1 VVEAEKNPEKKDRGS
16 LSAPPKTV
24 QAKKA
29 KSRPKNKQGDDR
41 RSKTAPVRLAAGL
54 ALLAIAVYLRSRRAP
69 IFYNITTSDLS
80 ANNML
85 RDVADA
91 WPIMKSVGARL
102 FGAYA
107 ADDLLP
113 AFALLLPAIFLIAGG
128 VSGMWRG
135 RKDVFAFLEK
145 RRSRIVFLTV
155 LFFVA
160 LACCLGAHFA
170 VVGHY
175 PAMGDEFCYM
185 FGADHLGSGKL
196 YVESPPMRD
205 HFQSWSIIN
214 DGRWYS
220 KVTIGWPL
228 LLAAGRLADLEF
240 LVNPILAAFCVL
252 LLFLIGHAL
261 YGAEGGLLAAF
272 WGLITPFFIMM
283 SGTYFP
289 HTATALFSLLFIYFM
304 LRAFEKDR
312 WAFPVLAGLS
322 MAYLLMIRPGDAGVL
337 FLGMIPMVAYHF
349 VRSGDRKKTALKIA
363 IMGALFFVGVGLL
376 MLINQIQNGS
386 PLLFGYEK
394 FGPGEKWGFGPYG
407 HTLLKGLWNTAY
419 SMMRIG
425 SWGVPFV
432 GLFMLISLFGKNW
445 STRLFVV
452 PVIGTMVLYAG
463 FYTLAGFEIGPR
475 YYLPMYLLAMIP
487 ASGGAILVR
496 DHLKKWRVPGSPA
509 FIACLASSTLIF
521 MAASVLPRMLATVKA
536 QMAIV
541 AEPSKTMHAP
551 PVESPS
557 LIFLRDHL
565 YMKNTFLNR
574 NTWRYNDRKH
584 VFVLYLMPEDNKK
597 VMEMFPDRYVYMTV
611 VDPGTGKVD
620 FVPYVNNSEIADN
633 YLAAG
638 LNYVEFDPHK
648 AVTAF
653 AKALEMRGEEPSILM
668 NLARA
673 YDMADDKLNAVEI
686 YFKVIRSWD
695 DSLKDRALFFLATD
709 LRELGKTREALQVY
723 EELARTGRD
732 ANYRSRAYAWL
743 EKMAR

>member
-1 VVEAEKNPEKKDRGS
+1 M
-16 LSAPPKTV
+16 
-24 QAKKA
+24 
-29 KSRPKNKQGDDR
+29 
-41 RSKTAPVRLAAGL
+41 
-54 ALLAIAVYLRSRRAP
+54 IAVYLRSKRTP
-69 IFYNITTSDLS
+69 VFYNITTSDFS

-91 WPIMKSVGARL
+91 WPIMKSVGSRL

-107 ADDLLP
+107 MDDLLP
-113 AFALLLPAIFLIAGG
+113 AFALLLPAVFLIAGG
-128 VSGMWRG
+128 VSGMWKG
-135 RKDVFAFLEK
+135 GKDVFSFLEN
-145 RRSRIVFLTV
+145 RTPRIIFLAILFIIV
-155 LFFVA
+155 LS
-160 LACCLGAHFA
+160 CCLGVHFA

-185 FGADHLGSGKL
+185 FGADHLASGKL

-205 HFQSWSIIN
+205 HFHSWSIIN

-228 LLAAGRLADLEF
+228 LLAAGRLANLEF
-240 LVNPILAAFCVL
+240 LVNPILAATCVL
-252 LLFLIGHAL
+252 LLFLIGNSL
-261 YGAEGGLLAAF
+261 YGVEGGLLAAF
-272 WGLITPFFIMM
+272 WGLVTPFFIMM

-304 LRAFEKDR
+304 LRSFEKDR
-312 WAFPVLAGLS
+312 WVFPVLAGLS

-337 FLGMIPMVAYHF
+337 FLGMIPMMAYHF
-349 VRSGDRKKTALKIA
+349 VKSGDRKKTALKIA
-363 IMGALFFVGVGLL
+363 VLVALFFVGVGLL
-376 MLINQIQNGS
+376 MLVNQIQNGS

-432 GLFMLISLFGKNW
+432 GFFMLISLFGKTR
-445 STRLFVV
+445 STRLFVA
-452 PVIGTMVLYAG
+452 PVIGYTVLYAG

-475 YYLPMYLLAMIP
+475 YYLPMYLLAIIP

-496 DHLKKWRVPGSPA
+496 DYLKKRRAPGSLT
-509 FIACLASSTLIF
+509 FIAGLVFSTLIF
-521 MAASVLPRMLATVKA
+521 MAASVLPRMLATIKA

-541 AEPSKTMHAP
+541 AEPSKTLAQP

-574 NTWRYNDRKH
+574 NYRQYQNRKH
-584 VFVLYLMPEDNKK
+584 VFVLYLMPEDNQK
-597 VMEMFPDRYVYMTV
+597 VMEMFPNRKMYMTV
-611 VDPGTGKVD
+611 VNPGTGKFD
-620 FVPYVNNSEIADN
+620 FVPYVDNSESAEN

-638 LNYVEFDPHK
+638 LNYVEFDPHRS
-648 AVTAF
+648 VTAF
-653 AKALEMRGEEPSILM
+653 AKSLEMRPDEPTIMM

-673 YDMADDKLNAVEI
+673 YDMAEDKRNAVEF
-686 YFKVIRSWD
+686 YYKVIRSWD
-695 DSLKDRALFFLATD
+695 DSLKDMALSFLGTD
-709 LRELGKTREALQVY
+709 LRQLGQTREALKVY